1 MSDYRAPVKEMR
13 FVMDEL
19 ASFKELSSESGKF
32 PGFEEATPDLADAIL
47 EEAAR
52 FSGEVLA
59 PLNRV
64 GDKEGCKLTADGVT
78 TPTGWKEA
86 YAQYRDVG
94 WNGMTSPTEFGGQGL
109 PDTLGIAIKE
119 MLCSANM
126 AFSLGPLLTTGA
138 VEALLTCASDELK
151 AIYLEKM
158 ISGEWTGTMNLT
170 EPQAGSDLALI
181 RSRAEPQADG
191 TYRVFG
197 QKIFITYGDHDMTE
211 NIVHL
216 VLARLPDAPAGVKGI
231 SMFLVPKFLVNDDG
245 SLGARNDAYCV
256 SIEHKL
262 GIHASPTCVMAYG
275 DNGNFGG
282 GAIGYL
288 LGQPNRGLEYMF
300 IMMNEA
306 RLGVG
311 LQGIALGERAYQQA
325 LGYARER
332 KQGRDAVTGEALVTI
347 DKHPDIRRMLMLM
360 KSRVE
365 ACRALAYYTSGLLD
379 RAHAL
384 TDAEERKKTLYLAE
398 FMIPIVKGGGTEMGI
413 EVTSLGVQIY
423 GGMGFIEETGAAQ
436 HWRDSRITTIYEGTT
451 GIQANDLLF
460 RKLMRDQGATAKIV
474 FGEVHATAKALGAS
488 GKPEL
493 QAIGQ
498 RLGVSLKAWT
508 EATEWL
514 AANAKTGLSGVLTAA
529 VPYLPLAVTVCGGW
543 FMGKAALAAAG
554 YLEKGERG
562 EKIDAPFYRNKIAS
576 ARFYADQ
583 MLPQASAYA
592 ATVMAGDAAIAG
604 LGSEL
609 FDA

>member
-1 MSDYRAPVKEMR
+1 MSDYRAPVKDMR
-13 FVMDEL
+13 FVMEEL
-19 ASFKELSSESGKF
+19 AGFRELSAM
-32 PGFEEATPDLADAIL
+32 PGFEEATSDLAEAIL
-47 EEAAR
+47 DEAAR
-52 FSGEVLA
+52 FTGEVLA

-78 TPTGWKEA
+78 TPPGWKEA
-86 YAQYRDVG
+86 YAQYREAG
-94 WNGMTSPTEFGGQGL
+94 WNGITLPPEFGGQGL
-109 PDTLGIAIKE
+109 PDTLGIAAKE

-151 AIYLEKM
+151 AVFLEKM
-158 ISGEWTGTMNLT
+158 VSGEWTGTMNLT

-197 QKIFITYGDHDMTE
+197 QKIFITYGDHDMTD

-231 SMFLVPKFLVNDDG
+231 SMFLVPKFLVNADG
-245 SLGARNDAYCV
+245 SLGARNDAYCI
-256 SIEHKL
+256 SLEHKV

-275 DNGNFGG
+275 DKGE

-288 LGQPNRGLEYMF
+288 LGEANRGLEYMF

-311 LQGIALGERAYQQA
+311 LQGVALGERAYQQA

-332 KQGRDAVTGEALVTI
+332 KQGRDALTGEALVTI
-347 DKHPDIRRMLMLM
+347 DHHPDIRRMLMLM
-360 KSRVE
+360 KCRVE
-365 ACRALAYYTSGLLD
+365 ACRAMTYYTAGLLD
-379 RAHAL
+379 RAHVAG
-384 TDAEERKKTLYLAE
+384 DAEARKRNLWLAE
-398 FMIPIVKGGGTEMGI
+398 FMIPIVKGGSTEMGI
-413 EVTSLGVQIY
+413 DVTSLGVQIY
-423 GGMGFIEETGAAQ
+423 GGMGYIEETGAAQ

-460 RKLMRDQGATAKIV
+460 RKLMRDQGETAKLV
-474 FGEVHATAKALGAS
+474 FAEVYATAKALGTS

-498 RLGVSLKAWT
+498 RLGVALKAWT
-508 EATEWL
+508 GATEWL
-514 AANAKTGLSGVLTAA
+514 AANARSGLSGVLTAA
-529 VPYLPLAVTVCGGW
+529 VPYLHLAVTVTGGW

-554 YLEKGERG
+554 YLDKGEG
-562 EKIDAPFYRNKIAS
+562 DLPFYRAKVAT

-583 MLPQASAYA
+583 MLPQAISYA
-592 ATVMAGDAAIAG
+592 ETVMAGDAALAG
-604 LGSEL
+604 VGNEV

>member
-1 MSDYRAPVKEMR
+1 MNNYRAPLKDMR

-19 ASFKELSSESGKF
+19 AGYKELSQYPEYA
-32 PGFEEATPDLADAIL
+32 EATPDMADAIL
-47 EEAAR
+47 EEAAK
-52 FSGEVLA
+52 FTGEVLA

-64 GDKEGCKLTADGVT
+64 GDKSGCQLTPNGVV
-78 TPTGWKEA
+78 TPEGWKDA
-86 YAQYRDVG
+86 YKAFCDAG
-94 WNGMTSPTEFGGQGL
+94 WNGIASPTEFGGHGQ
-109 PDTLGIAIKE
+109 PDTLAVAVKE
-119 MLCSANM
+119 MVCSSNLS
-126 AFSLGPLLTTGA
+126 FSLGPLLTTGA

-151 AIYLEKM
+151 AIFLEKM
-158 ISGEWTGTMNLT
+158 VTGVWTGSMNLT

-191 TYRVFG
+191 SYKVFG

-231 SMFLVPKFLVNDDG
+231 SMFLVPKFLVNADG

-256 SIEHKL
+256 SLEHKL

-275 DNGNFGG
+275 DNG
-282 GAIGYL
+282 GAVGYL
-288 LGQPNRGLEYMF
+288 LGQANRGLEYMF

-311 LQGIALGERAYQQA
+311 LQGIALGERSYQQA
-325 LGYARER
+325 LAFARDR
-332 KQGRDAVTGEALVTI
+332 KQGRDALTGEALVTI
-347 DKHPDIRRMLMLM
+347 NHHPDIRRMLMLM

-365 ACRALAYYTSGLLD
+365 ACRAMAYYTSGLLD
-379 RAHAL
+379 RAHAIS
-384 TDAEERKKTLYLAE
+384 DPEEKKRNLFLAE

-413 EVTSLGVQIY
+413 EVTSLGIQIH

-460 RKLMRDQGATAKIV
+460 RKLMRDQGATAKVV
-474 FGEVHATAKALGAS
+474 FGEVYVTAKALGAS

-498 RLGVSLKAWT
+498 RLGAALKAWT
-508 EATEWL
+508 DATEWL
-514 AANAKTGLSGVLTAA
+514 AANAKTSLSGVLTAA
-529 VPYLPLAVTVCGGW
+529 VPYLHLAVTVSGGW
-543 FMGKAALAAAG
+543 FMGKAALVAAG
-554 YLEKGERG
+554 YLDKGEG
-562 EKIDAPFYRNKIAS
+562 DQTFYRAKIAT
-576 ARFYADQ
+576 AHFYADQ
-583 MLPQASAYA
+583 LLPQAASYA
-592 ATVMAGDAAIAG
+592 ETVKAGDAALAAFTD
-604 LGSEL
+604 EM
-609 FDA
+609 F

>member
-1 MSDYRAPVKEMR
+1 MNNYRAPLKDMR

-19 ASFKELSSESGKF
+19 AGYKELSQY
-32 PGFEEATPDLADAIL
+32 PAYAEATPDMADAIL
-47 EEAAR
+47 EEAAK
-52 FSGEVLA
+52 FTGEVLA

-64 GDKEGCKLTADGVT
+64 GDQSGCQLTPNGVV
-78 TPTGWKEA
+78 TPEGWKDA
-86 YAQYRDVG
+86 YKAFCDAG
-94 WNGMTSPTEFGGQGL
+94 WNGIASPTEFGGHGQ
-109 PDTLGIAIKE
+109 PDTLAVAVKE
-119 MLCSANM
+119 MVCSANLS
-126 AFSLGPLLTTGA
+126 FSLGPLLTTGA

-151 AIYLEKM
+151 AIFLEKM
-158 ISGEWTGTMNLT
+158 VTGVWTGSMNLT

-191 TYRVFG
+191 SYKVFG

-231 SMFLVPKFLVNDDG
+231 SMFLVPKFLVNADG

-256 SIEHKL
+256 SLEHKL

-275 DNGNFGG
+275 DNG
-282 GAIGYL
+282 GAVGYL
-288 LGQPNRGLEYMF
+288 LGQANRGLEYMF

-311 LQGIALGERAYQQA
+311 LQGIALGERSYQQA
-325 LGYARER
+325 LAFARDR
-332 KQGRDAVTGEALVTI
+332 KQGRDALTGEALVTI
-347 DKHPDIRRMLMLM
+347 NHHPDIRRMLMLM

-365 ACRALAYYTSGLLD
+365 ACRAMAYYTSGLLD
-379 RAHAL
+379 RAHVIS
-384 TDAEERKKTLYLAE
+384 DPEEKKRNLFLAE

-413 EVTSLGVQIY
+413 EVTSLGIQIH

-460 RKLMRDQGATAKIV
+460 RKLMRDQGATAKVV

-498 RLGVSLKAWT
+498 RLGAALKAWT
-508 EATEWL
+508 DATEWL
-514 AANAKTGLSGVLTAA
+514 AVNAKTSLSGVLTAA
-529 VPYLPLAVTVCGGW
+529 VPYLHLAVTVSGGW

-554 YLEKGERG
+554 YLDKGEG
-562 EKIDAPFYRNKIAS
+562 DQAFYRAKIAT
-576 ARFYADQ
+576 AHFYADQ
-583 MLPQASAYA
+583 MLPQAASYA
-592 ATVMAGDAAIAG
+592 ETVKAGDIALAG
-604 LGSEL
+604 VTDDM
-609 FDA
+609 F

>member
-1 MSDYRAPVKEMR
+1 MSDYRAPVKDMR

-19 ASFKELSSESGKF
+19 AGFKELSQIA
-32 PGFEEATPDLADAIL
+32 GFEDATPDLADAIL
-47 EEAAR
+47 EEAAK
-52 FSGEVLA
+52 FTGEVLA

-64 GDKEGCKLTADGVT
+64 GDKEGCKLTPNGVT

-86 YAQYRDVG
+86 YKAFCEAG
-94 WNGMTSPTEFGGQGL
+94 WNGITSPADFGGQGL
-109 PDTLGIAIKE
+109 PDTLGIAVKE
-119 MLCSANM
+119 MVCSANLS
-126 AFSLGPLLTTGA
+126 FSLGPLLTTGA

-158 ISGEWTGTMNLT
+158 ITGQWTGTMNLT

-181 RSRAEPQADG
+181 RSRAEPQPDG

-197 QKIFITYGDHDMTE
+197 QKIFITYGDHDMTD

-231 SMFLVPKFLVNDDG
+231 SMFLVPKFLVNADG
-245 SLGARNDAYCV
+245 SLGARNDAHCV

-275 DNGNFGG
+275 DNG
-282 GAIGYL
+282 GAVGYL
-288 LGQPNRGLEYMF
+288 LGEANRGLEYMF

-325 LGYARER
+325 LAFARER
-332 KQGRDAVTGEALVTI
+332 KQGRDALTGEALVTL

-360 KSRVE
+360 KCRVE
-365 ACRALAYYTSGLLD
+365 ANRAMTYYTSGLLD
-379 RAHAL
+379 RAHAAGH
-384 TDAEERKKTLYLAE
+384 TEEGKRQLWLAE

-413 EVTSLGVQIY
+413 EVTSLGIQIH

-460 RKLMRDQGATAKIV
+460 RKLMRDQGATAKVI
-474 FGEVHATAKALGAS
+474 FGEVYATAKALGAS

-498 RLGVSLKAWT
+498 RLGVALKAWT

-514 AANAKTGLSGVLTAA
+514 AANAKTDLSGVLTAA
-529 VPYLPLAVTVCGGW
+529 VPYLHLAVTVCGGW

-554 YLEKGERG
+554 YLDKGEG
-562 EKIDAPFYRNKIAS
+562 DLAFYRGKIAT

-583 MLPQASAYA
+583 MLPQATSYGE
-592 ATVMAGDAAIAG
+592 TVRAGDAALAG
-604 LGSEL
+604 GGEEV
-609 FDA
+609 F

>member
-1 MSDYRAPVKEMR
+1 MNNYRAPLKDMR

-19 ASFKELSSESGKF
+19 AGYKELSQY
-32 PGFEEATPDLADAIL
+32 PAYAEATPDMADAIL
-47 EEAAR
+47 EEAAK
-52 FSGEVLA
+52 FTGEVLA

-64 GDKEGCKLTADGVT
+64 GDQSGCQLTPNGVV
-78 TPTGWKEA
+78 TPEGWKDA
-86 YAQYRDVG
+86 YKAFCDAG
-94 WNGMTSPTEFGGQGL
+94 WNGIASPTEFGGHGQ
-109 PDTLGIAIKE
+109 PDTLAVAVKE
-119 MLCSANM
+119 MVCSANLS
-126 AFSLGPLLTTGA
+126 FSLGPLLTTGA

-151 AIYLEKM
+151 AIFLEKM
-158 ISGEWTGTMNLT
+158 VTGVWTGSMNLT

-191 TYRVFG
+191 SYKVFG

-231 SMFLVPKFLVNDDG
+231 SMFLVPKFLVNADG

-256 SIEHKL
+256 SLEHKL

-275 DNGNFGG
+275 DNG
-282 GAIGYL
+282 GAVGYL
-288 LGQPNRGLEYMF
+288 LGQANRGLEYMF

-311 LQGIALGERAYQQA
+311 LQGIALGERSYQQA
-325 LGYARER
+325 LAFARDR
-332 KQGRDAVTGEALVTI
+332 KQGRDALTGEVLVTI
-347 DKHPDIRRMLMLM
+347 NHHPDIRRMLMLM

-365 ACRALAYYTSGLLD
+365 ACRAMAYYTSGLLD
-379 RAHAL
+379 RAHVIS
-384 TDAEERKKTLYLAE
+384 DPEEKKRNLFLAE

-413 EVTSLGVQIY
+413 EVTSLGIQIH

-460 RKLMRDQGATAKIV
+460 RKLMRDQGATAKVV

-498 RLGVSLKAWT
+498 RLGAALKAWT
-508 EATEWL
+508 DATEWL
-514 AANAKTGLSGVLTAA
+514 AVNAKISLSGVLTAA
-529 VPYLPLAVTVCGGW
+529 VPYLHLAVTVSGGW

-554 YLEKGERG
+554 YLDKGEG
-562 EKIDAPFYRNKIAS
+562 DQAFYRAKIAT
-576 ARFYADQ
+576 AHFYADQ
-583 MLPQASAYA
+583 MLPQAASYA
-592 ATVMAGDAAIAG
+592 ETVKAGDIALAG
-604 LGSEL
+604 VTDDM
-609 FDA
+609 F

>member
-1 MSDYRAPVKEMR
+1 MNNYRAPLKDMR

-19 ASFKELSSESGKF
+19 AGYKELSQYPEYA
-32 PGFEEATPDLADAIL
+32 EATPDMADAIL
-47 EEAAR
+47 EEAAK
-52 FSGEVLA
+52 FTGEVLA

-64 GDKEGCKLTADGVT
+64 GDKSGCQLTPNGVV
-78 TPTGWKEA
+78 TPEGWKDA
-86 YAQYRDVG
+86 YKAFCDAG
-94 WNGMTSPTEFGGQGL
+94 WNGIASPTEFGGHGQ
-109 PDTLGIAIKE
+109 PDTLAVAVKE
-119 MLCSANM
+119 MVCSSNLS
-126 AFSLGPLLTTGA
+126 FSLGPLLTTGA

-151 AIYLEKM
+151 AIFLEKM
-158 ISGEWTGTMNLT
+158 VTGVWTGSMNLT

-191 TYRVFG
+191 SYKVFG

-231 SMFLVPKFLVNDDG
+231 SMFLVPKFLVNADG

-256 SIEHKL
+256 SLEHKL

-275 DNGNFGG
+275 DNG
-282 GAIGYL
+282 GAVGYL
-288 LGQPNRGLEYMF
+288 LGQANRGLEYMF

-311 LQGIALGERAYQQA
+311 LQGIALGERSYQQA
-325 LGYARER
+325 LAFARDR
-332 KQGRDAVTGEALVTI
+332 KQGRDALTGEALVTI
-347 DKHPDIRRMLMLM
+347 NHHPDIRRMLMLM

-365 ACRALAYYTSGLLD
+365 ACRAMAYYTSGLLD
-379 RAHAL
+379 RVHAIS
-384 TDAEERKKTLYLAE
+384 DPEEKKRNLFLAE

-413 EVTSLGVQIY
+413 EVTSLGIQIH

-460 RKLMRDQGATAKIV
+460 RKLMRDQGATAKVV
-474 FGEVHATAKALGAS
+474 FGEVYATAKALGAS

-498 RLGVSLKAWT
+498 RLGAALKAWT
-508 EATEWL
+508 DATEWL
-514 AANAKTGLSGVLTAA
+514 AVNAKTGLSGVLTAA
-529 VPYLPLAVTVCGGW
+529 VPYLHLAVTVSGGW
-543 FMGKAALAAAG
+543 FMGKAALVAAG
-554 YLEKGERG
+554 YLDKGEG
-562 EKIDAPFYRNKIAS
+562 DQTFYRAKIAT
-576 ARFYADQ
+576 AHFYADQ
-583 MLPQASAYA
+583 LLPQAASYA
-592 ATVMAGDAAIAG
+592 ETVKAGDAALAA
-604 LGSEL
+604 
-609 FDA
+609 FAD

>member
-1 MSDYRAPVKEMR
+1 MNNYRAPLKDMR

-19 ASFKELSSESGKF
+19 AGYKELSQY
-32 PGFEEATPDLADAIL
+32 PAYAEATPDMADAIL
-47 EEAAR
+47 EEAAK
-52 FSGEVLA
+52 FTGEVLA

-64 GDKEGCKLTADGVT
+64 GDQSGCQLTPNGVV
-78 TPTGWKEA
+78 TPEGWKDA
-86 YAQYRDVG
+86 YKAFCDAG
-94 WNGMTSPTEFGGQGL
+94 WNGIASPTEFGGHGQ
-109 PDTLGIAIKE
+109 PDTLAVAVKE
-119 MLCSANM
+119 MVCSANLS
-126 AFSLGPLLTTGA
+126 FSLGPLLTTGA

-151 AIYLEKM
+151 AIFLEKM
-158 ISGEWTGTMNLT
+158 VTGVWTGSMNLT

-191 TYRVFG
+191 SYKVFG

-231 SMFLVPKFLVNDDG
+231 SMFLVPKFLVNADG

-256 SIEHKL
+256 SLEHKL

-275 DNGNFGG
+275 DNG
-282 GAIGYL
+282 GAVGYL
-288 LGQPNRGLEYMF
+288 LGQANRGLEYMF

-311 LQGIALGERAYQQA
+311 LQGIALGERSYQQA
-325 LGYARER
+325 LAFARDR
-332 KQGRDAVTGEALVTI
+332 KQGRDALTGEALVTI
-347 DKHPDIRRMLMLM
+347 NHHPDIRRMLMLM

-365 ACRALAYYTSGLLD
+365 ACRAMAYYTSGLLD
-379 RAHAL
+379 RAHVIS
-384 TDAEERKKTLYLAE
+384 DPEEKKRNLFLAE

-413 EVTSLGVQIY
+413 EVTSLGIQIH

-460 RKLMRDQGATAKIV
+460 RKLMRDQGATAKVV

-498 RLGVSLKAWT
+498 RLGAALKAWT
-508 EATEWL
+508 DATEWL
-514 AANAKTGLSGVLTAA
+514 AVNAKTSLSGVLTAA
-529 VPYLPLAVTVCGGW
+529 VPYLHLAVTVSGGW

-554 YLEKGERG
+554 YLDKGEG
-562 EKIDAPFYRNKIAS
+562 DQAFYRAKIAT
-576 ARFYADQ
+576 AHFYADQ
-583 MLPQASAYA
+583 MLPQAASYA
-592 ATVMAGDAAIAG
+592 ETVKAGDIALAG
-604 LGSEL
+604 VTDDML
-609 FDA
+609 

>member
-1 MSDYRAPVKEMR
+1 MSDYQAPLKDMR

-19 ASFKELSSESGKF
+19 AGFKELHQL
-32 PGFEEATPDLADAIL
+32 PGYEEATPDLVDAVL
-47 EEAAR
+47 DEAAK
-52 FSGEVLA
+52 FTCEVLA

-64 GDKEGCKLTADGVT
+64 GDREGCTLGASGVV
-78 TPTGWKEA
+78 TPKGWKEA
-86 YAQYRDVG
+86 YRAFRDAG
-94 WNGMTSPTEFGGQGL
+94 WNGITSPTEFGGQGL
-109 PDTLGIAIKE
+109 PDSLGVAVKE
-119 MLCSANM
+119 MVCSANLS
-126 AFSLGPLLTTGA
+126 FSLGPLLTTGA

-151 AIYLEKM
+151 SVYLEKM
-158 ISGEWTGTMNLT
+158 ITGEWTGTMNLT

-191 TYRVFG
+191 SYRVFG
-197 QKIFITYGDHDMTE
+197 QKIFITYGDHDMTD

-216 VLARLPDAPAGVKGI
+216 VLARLPDAPDGVKGI
-231 SMFLVPKFLVNDDG
+231 SMFLVPKFLVNADG
-245 SLGARNDAYCV
+245 SLGARNDAHCV

-275 DNGNFGG
+275 DNG
-282 GAIGYL
+282 GAVGWL
-288 LGQPNRGLEYMF
+288 LGEANRGLEYMF

-325 LGYARER
+325 LAYARER
-332 KQGRDAVTGEALVTI
+332 KQGRDAVTGEALVSI

-360 KSRVE
+360 KARVE
-365 ACRALAYYTSGLLD
+365 ACRAVTYYTSGLLD
-379 RAHAL
+379 RAHGLSDPEA
-384 TDAEERKKTLYLAE
+384 RKQALYLAE

-413 EVTSLGVQIY
+413 DVTSLGIQIH

-474 FGEVHATAKALGAS
+474 FAEVHATARALGAS

-493 QAIGQ
+493 EAVGL
-498 RLGVSLKAWT
+498 RLGAALKTWT
-508 EATEWL
+508 ETTEWL
-514 AANAKTGLSGVLTAA
+514 AANARSNLSGVLMAA
-529 VPYLPLAVTVCGGW
+529 VPYLHLAVTVCGGW
-543 FMGKAALAAAG
+543 FMGKAALAAAA
-554 YLEKGERG
+554 YLDKGEG
-562 EKIDAPFYRNKIAS
+562 DQAFYRAKVAT

-583 MLPQASAYA
+583 VLPQAHAHA
-592 ATVMAGDAAIAG
+592 ETVKAGDAALAG
-604 LGSEL
+604 MGDEL
-609 FDA
+609 FG

>member
-1 MSDYRAPVKEMR
+1 MSDYRAPIKDMR

-19 ASFKELSSESGKF
+19 AGFPELSAL
-32 PGFEEATPDLADAIL
+32 PGFEEATPDVADAIL
-47 EEAAR
+47 DEAAK
-52 FSGEVLA
+52 FAGEVIA
-59 PLNRV
+59 PLNRI
-64 GDKEGCKLTADGVT
+64 GDQQGCQLTPAGVT
-78 TPTGWKEA
+78 TPPGWKEA
-86 YAQYRDVG
+86 YDQYREAG
-94 WNGMTSPTEFGGQGL
+94 WNGITLPPEFGGQGL
-109 PDTLGIAIKE
+109 PDTLGIAAKE

-151 AIYLEKM
+151 AMFLEKM
-158 ISGEWTGTMNLT
+158 VSGEWTGTMNLT

-181 RSRAEPQADG
+181 RSRAEPQGDG
-191 TYRVFG
+191 SYRVFG

-231 SMFLVPKFLVNDDG
+231 SMFLVPKFLVNADG
-245 SLGARNDAYCV
+245 SLGARNDAWCI
-256 SIEHKL
+256 SLEHKL

-275 DNGNFGG
+275 DKGE

-288 LGQPNRGLEYMF
+288 LGEANRGLEYMF

-311 LQGIALGERAYQQA
+311 LQGVAIGERAYQQA
-325 LGYARER
+325 LAYARDR
-332 KQGRDAVTGEALVTI
+332 KQGRDALTGEMLVTI

-365 ACRALAYYTSGLLD
+365 AARALTYYTSGLLD
-379 RAHAL
+379 RARHLA
-384 TDAEERKKTLYLAE
+384 DAEERKKALWLAE

-413 EVTSLGVQIY
+413 EVTSLGIQIH

-436 HWRDSRITTIYEGTT
+436 HFRDARITTIYEGTT

-460 RKLMRDQGATAKIV
+460 RKLMRDQGATAKLV
-474 FGEVHATAKALGAS
+474 FGEIYATVKTLTAS

-493 QAIGQ
+493 AAIAQ
-498 RLGVSLKAWT
+498 KLGIALKMWT
-508 EATEWL
+508 DTTEWL
-514 AANAKTGLSGVLTAA
+514 AANAKTGLGGVLTAA
-529 VPYLPLAVTVCGGW
+529 VPYLSLAVVVCNGW
-543 FMGKAALAAAG
+543 MMAKAALAAAG
-554 YLEKGERG
+554 YLDKGEG
-562 EKIDAPFYRNKIAS
+562 DLPFYRAKLAS

-583 MLPQASAYA
+583 MLPQAIAFA
-592 ATVMAGDAAIAG
+592 ETVKAGDAAIAG
-604 LGSEL
+604 LGDEL